1 MEPSQMKATVMTPT
15 PAAIGRL
22 GAAALL
28 GALTF
33 TGSETP
39 RAEAQEILLTGPLAG
54 APACRNCRMYRKG
67 RFEIAPSVSFTLLD
81 EYQRTILVGGR
92 LNYNITEWLAI
103 GGWGAFAPVKL
114 TTDLTDRIQ
123 EQNELRIQG
132 DPQAGD
138 PDQIARSRQLTAINM
153 GPNFEDQLGSI
164 DWVGAPQITLIPFR
178 GKIGMFQSVYFDTDF
193 YIFGG
198 PAFVGLTERAD
209 CITDPTIGPPDGQ
222 CAPTAQ
228 EGGPQSTPWPMAS
241 RTEIAPTF
249 GLGFQFYMSSWA
261 ALGLEWRGLPVARN
275 VGGFDN
281 HGGGPNDD
289 FPDLSVDEADRE
301 THFNQMI
308 SISFGVSLPFDY
320 EVSE

>member
-1 MEPSQMKATVMTPT
+1 
-15 PAAIGRL
+15 
-22 GAAALL
+22 
-28 GALTF
+28 
-33 TGSETP
+33 
-39 RAEAQEILLTGPLAG
+39 
-54 APACRNCRMYRKG
+54 MYREG

-114 TTDLTDRIQ
+114 ATDLTDRIQ
-123 EQNELRIQG
+123 EQNELRQQVA
-132 DPQAGD
+132 PNSTN
-138 PDQIARSRQLTAINM
+138 PDDLPTVRARQLTAINM

-164 DWVGAPQITLIPFR
+164 DWVGSPQITLIPFR
-178 GKIGMFQSVYFDTDF
+178 GKIGMFQSIYFDTDF

-209 CITDPTIGPPDGQ
+209 CITDPAAGTQCVPQTGGQ
-222 CAPTAQ
+222 TQ
-228 EGGPQSTPWPMAS
+228 EWEMDT

-249 GLGFQFYMSSWA
+249 GVGFQFYMSKWA

-301 THFNQMI
+301 TKFNQMI
-308 SISFGVSLPFDY
+308 TISFGVSVPFDY

>member
-1 MEPSQMKATVMTPT
+1 
-15 PAAIGRL
+15 
-22 GAAALL
+22 
-28 GALTF
+28 
-33 TGSETP
+33 
-39 RAEAQEILLTGPLAG
+39 
-54 APACRNCRMYRKG
+54 MYRKG

-123 EQNELRIQG
+123 EQNELRQG
-132 DPQAGD
+132 VDANAMDAASLPT
-138 PDQIARSRQLTAINM
+138 ARSRQLTAINM

-164 DWVGAPQITLIPFR
+164 DWVGSPQITLIPFR
-178 GKIGMFQSVYFDTDF
+178 GKIGMFQSIYFDTDF

-198 PAFVGLTERAD
+198 PAFVGLTERDD
-209 CITDPTIGPPDGQ
+209 CITDPDIGPPDGQ
-222 CAPTAQ
+222 CAPTDG
-228 EGGPQSTPWPMAS
+228 EGGPQAVQWDMAS

-249 GLGFQFYMSSWA
+249 GLGFQFYMSKWA

-281 HGGGPNDD
+281 HGGGPNED
-289 FPDLSVDEADRE
+289 FPDLSVNEADRE
-301 THFNQMI
+301 TKFNQLI
-308 SISFGVSLPFDY
+308 TISFGVSIPFDY
-320 EVSE
+320 KVSE